1 VFKSA
6 QIAGVAM
13 SFAAG
18 LLATICAANATDFD
32 ISNVG
37 FIGDSVTVSGSVT
50 NSFWTNPFS
59 RSENSGLITLTIT
72 GGSILP
78 VFCIDLFH
86 TIGIGS
92 QSPLLPH
99 TTGTIVADSSSDPAG
114 TGGNPLNPPVPGEI
128 QTLANL
134 GYLDYV
140 HGTGNAEI
148 YAGLQ
153 GAIWD
158 IEYNQNGNSLTVIGS
173 STVNDLIASD
183 IAYAVAHPA
192 TYSISLFPGADGQ
205 AFGSGQGFSS
215 GVPEASTWAMMLLG
229 FAGLGFAGSRNIK
242 AKALFSEA

>member
-1 VFKSA
+1 MMRVKL
-6 QIAGVAM
+6 AGLA
-13 SFAAG
+13 AAG
-18 LLATICAANATDFD
+18 LMGATCAANATNFD

-37 FIGDSVTVSGSVT
+37 FIGDTTSLSGT
-50 NSFWTNPFS
+50 INGNPFNES
-59 RSENSGLITLTIT
+59 ANTGLITLTT
-72 GGSILP
+72 TTGSIFP

-92 QSPLLPH
+92 QSPPLPY
-99 TTGTIVADSSSDPAG
+99 TTGTIVADSSSNPSG
-114 TGGNPLNPPVPGEI
+114 TGGNPLNSPVPGEI

-134 GYLDYV
+134 GYADYV
-140 HGTGNAEI
+140 HGTGNADI

-158 IEYNQNGNSLTVIGS
+158 IEYNQDGNNLTDAGSLTVNG
-173 STVNDLIASD
+173 LIASD

-205 AFGSGQGFSS
+205 AFGSGQGFST
-215 GVPEASTWAMMLLG
+215 GVPEPSTWAMMLLG
-229 FAGLGFAGSRNIK
+229 FAGLGFAGYRNVK